1 VSAERDWEEMEY
13 RVEKIS
19 VDKIDMGRFQSRTV
33 KVEEGLEDLAENIG
47 KLGLINPITIYKM
60 PSERYELIAG
70 QRRFMAIKDILCWE
84 KIPARILPFEPTEIV
99 AKAISYSENV
109 MRNKLASIDRVAS
122 IRLLYLRCGA
132 SGREITRT
140 TGIPYELV
148 LDVIGYEGL
157 SQGLKDKVDSGE
169 IDVDLAKRA
178 MKATI
183 AAYGTVDEEK
193 SVNIASIMKTLLPIQ
208 QQNLAKITAER
219 PEASIE
225 ELADEARKIPP
236 TKQIR
241 IYMLMPAYDGL
252 SKYSESEGIKE
263 GEAAGRIILQSLKDM
278 GYLT

>member
-1 VSAERDWEEMEY
+1 MSVERDWERIEY
-13 RVEKIS
+13 VVEKIP
-19 VDKIDMGRFQSRTV
+19 VDEIVTGRFQSRNT
-33 KVEEGLEDLAENIG
+33 KVDEGLEELAENIR
-47 KLGLINPITIYKM
+47 KLGLINPVTLYKM
-60 PSERYELIAG
+60 PDGRYELIEG
-70 QRRFMAIKDILCWE
+70 QRRFFAIKDILVWK
-84 KIPARILPFEPTEIV
+84 KIPARILPFEPTEV
-99 AKAISYSENV
+99 EAKAISYSENV
-109 MRNKLASIDRVAS
+109 MRNKLVSKDNKDS

-132 SGREITRT
+132 SGREITRI
-140 TGIPYELV
+140 TGIPYDLV
-148 LDVIGYEGL
+148 LDVIGYEVL
-157 SQGLKDKVDSGE
+157 NQGLKDEVDKGE

-183 AAYGTVDEEK
+183 AAYGTVDDEK
-193 SVNIASIMKTLLPIQ
+193 SVNIASIMKTLLPTQ

-241 IYMLMPAYDGL
+241 IYMLMPVYDGL

-263 GEAAGRIILQSLKDM
+263 GEAAGRIIVQSLKDM